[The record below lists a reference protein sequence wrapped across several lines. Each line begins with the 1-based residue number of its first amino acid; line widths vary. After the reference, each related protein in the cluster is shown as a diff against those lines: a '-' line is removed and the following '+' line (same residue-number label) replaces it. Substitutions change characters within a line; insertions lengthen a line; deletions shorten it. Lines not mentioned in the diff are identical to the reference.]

1 MWTRK
6 ELKENA
12 KKRFKLNYW
21 KSVLAALML
30 ALVCGSC
37 GAGTASGSSKGIWG
51 EDDLWNEDDSGYE
64 EYDKEY
70 DEEKGEDLL
79 QALEL
84 EEDIETEPAFLA
96 ISLILFLLLLVIV
109 VVVLVMILPLQ
120 ILVFNPLEVGLNR
133 FFHRNLREQAQVKE
147 ICFSFD
153 HEFKNCVKIQF
164 FRGLYT
170 FLWTLLLI
178 IPGIIKSYEYQMI
191 PYILGEHPD
200 MEMDEVFALS
210 KSMMY
215 GNKWKAFVLDLSFLG
230 WYILN
235 GLTLGILGIFYLNPY
250 VYQTQAGLYQALK
263 EEKEKEQYRIE
274 E

>member
-21 KSVLAALML
+21 KSVLAALLL

-51 EDDLWNEDDSGYE
+51 EDDSGYE

-70 DEEKGEDLL
+70 EGEKGEDLL
-79 QALEL
+79 QVLEL
-84 EEDIETEPAFLA
+84 EDDIETGPAVLA
-96 ISLILFLLLLVIV
+96 ISLILFLVLIVIV
-109 VVVLVMILPLQ
+109 AVVLVVVLPLKIL
-120 ILVFNPLEVGLNR
+120 IFNPLEIGLKR
-133 FFHRNLREQAQVKE
+133 FFYRNLREHAQVKE

-153 HEFKNCVKIQF
+153 HEYKNGVKIQF

-170 FLWTLLLI
+170 FLWTLLFI
-178 IPGIIKSYEYQMI
+178 IPGIVKSYEYQMI
-191 PYILGEHPD
+191 PFILGEHPD
-200 MEMDEVFALS
+200 MEMKEVFALS

-215 GNKWKAFVLDLSFLG
+215 GNKWKAFVLDVSFLG

-250 VYQTQAGLYQALK
+250 VYQTEAGLYQALK
-263 EEKEKEQYRIE
+263 EENEKEQYKIE